1 MKHMGF
7 KRLLSWTLCLVLT
20 LCATTA
26 LAGDTTVM
34 TAGTYTGTGDGFGGK
49 ITVTVTVEDNKITD
63 IAVGENSETDG
74 IGSVALEKLPQQILE
89 LQGLGLDAVA
99 GSTYSSNGLLA
110 AVKDALTQA
119 GADITALEAI
129 RPEKTA
135 SGDAVEMTA
144 DVVVVGGGGAGLA
157 AALAAAE
164 QGAKV
169 IVLEKTAS
177 LGGTT
182 LLSGAYYATGN
193 QEVSKKAEMN
203 DKMRSDVDAILALE
217 PLNDDMARWQEAVRQ
232 QYADYNASGATY
244 MFDSEEYH
252 MLQVYAD
259 GNFTADT
266 ALIERY
272 CAASYEC
279 YQWLEK
285 NGFVWSDE
293 VIGGKASD
301 SGTVTLDAQR
311 ARRNKGDGSG
321 RNSQMMIDALKNA
334 GDAAQTPVEYLMEV
348 AGKELIVTDGRVTGV
363 KAEGTD
369 GTQYIINAGKGV
381 VLATGGIGGNVE
393 LMNKYNEWYPEIPAD
408 FATDNSAGDT
418 GDGLLM
424 AEAIGVELI
433 DMEKLQMFVYGT
445 KYSTGVAPYVSNYTN
460 MLVNNS
466 GKRFVNETAS
476 DRELSAAM
484 LAQPDYE
491 VYILS
496 DANSSAITDGKN
508 ASGYD
513 IEELIAKGVL
523 FRADS
528 IEELAGMIGADPA
541 VLTDSVERFNAAC
554 DAGYDEEFGRDSFL
568 GSEKLTEA
576 PFYAALNRS
585 AEHHSM
591 GGIHIDTEMRALTA
605 DGSPFPGLYAAG
617 EICGGLQGDDRISGN
632 AILEAICGGMI
643 AGANAAQGK

>member
-1 MKHMGF
+1 MKGKF
-7 KRLLSWTLCLVLT
+7 YQRLITGALCLMMIVGLP
-20 LCATTA
+20 AA
-26 LAGDTTVM
+26 MAENAVSM

-49 ITVTVTVEDNKITD
+49 ITVSVTVEEDRITD
-63 IAVGENSETDG
+63 IDVVEHSETQG
-74 IGSVALEKLPQQILE
+74 VGTIALEKIPQQIIDA
-89 LQGLGLDAVA
+89 QGLGIDTVTGCTISSDA
-99 GSTYSSNGLLA
+99 LLT

-119 GADITALEAI
+119 GADIEKLEAI
-129 RPEKTA
+129 SPEKFVSEET
-135 SGDAVEMTA
+135 VELSA
-144 DVVVVGGGGAGLA
+144 DVVVVGGGGAGLS
-157 AALAAAE
+157 AALSAAE

-182 LLSGAYYATGN
+182 LLSGAYYSTGN
-193 QEVSKKAEMN
+193 QNVSKKADMN
-203 DKMRSDVDAILALE
+203 DKMREDVDAILALE
-217 PLNDDMARWQEAVRQ
+217 PRNDDMARWQDAVRQ
-232 QYADYNASGATY
+232 QYAEYTASGETY

-259 GNFTADT
+259 GNFTGDT

-279 YQWLEK
+279 YIWLQK
-285 NGFVWSDE
+285 NGFVWSDAI
-293 VIGGKASD
+293 IGGKASD
-301 SGTVTLDAQR
+301 SGTVVLDAQR
-311 ARRNKGDGSG
+311 ARRNKGEGSG
-321 RNSQMMIDALKNA
+321 RNSQMMIDALKNG
-334 GDAAQTPVEYLMEV
+334 GDAADTPVEYLMEV

-363 KAEGTD
+363 KAEGAN
-369 GTQYIINAGKGV
+369 GTQYIVTAASGV

-393 LMNKYNEWYPEIPAD
+393 LMNKYNAWYPEIPAD

-418 GDGLLM
+418 GDGLVM

-445 KYSTGVAPYVSNYTN
+445 QYSFGVSPYVSNYTN

-466 GKRFVNETAS
+466 GRRFVNETAS

-484 LAQPDYE
+484 LAQDGYE

-496 DANSSAITDGKN
+496 DANGSNITDGKN
-508 ASGYD
+508 SSGYD
-513 IEELIAKGVL
+513 IEELIGKGCL
-523 FRADS
+523 IRADS
-528 IEELAGMIGADPA
+528 IEELAEKIGADPA
-541 VLTDSVERFNAAC
+541 VLADSVERFNAAC
-554 DAGYDEEFGRDSFL
+554 DAGYDEEFGRTSFL
-568 GSEKLTEA
+568 GTEKLTTA
-576 PFYAALNRS
+576 PFYAALNHS

-591 GGIHIDTEMRALTA
+591 GGIHVDTEMHALSA
-605 DGSPFPGLYAAG
+605 DGTAFPGLYAAG
-617 EICGGLQGDDRISGN
+617 EICGGLHGDDRISGN